1 MLSYLKF
8 KELWK
13 AIEND
18 SLNLATYLQDV
29 YWRSM
34 LTESEMRR
42 AAALIADAQKSKN
55 FAEFLAVFDC
65 PVFCFSDMFDRD
77 LIETE
82 RWAQRDNAFPRHL
95 KKTYA
100 FMMLTNHLAYGRQQ
114 ICSRCEEA
122 FLSTNDETYCEYCRP
137 VVERE
142 RARYLAEEKA
152 TDSATTIRIELICK
166 AE

>member
-1 MLSYLKF
+1 MISYLKF

-34 LTESEMRR
+34 LSESEMRR

-77 LIETE
+77 LLETE

-122 FLSTNDETYCEYCRP
+122 FLSRTDENYCEYCRP
-137 VVERE
+137 LIEKE
-142 RARYLAEEKA
+142 RARYPAEEKNS
-152 TDSATTIRIELICK
+152 DSLTTIRIELVCK
-166 AE
+166 TE

>member
-1 MLSYLKF
+1 MISYLKF

-18 SLNLATYLQDV
+18 SLNFAEYLQDT

-34 LTESEMRR
+34 LSESEMRR
-42 AAALIADAQKSKN
+42 AAALITQVQKSKN
-55 FAEFLAVFDC
+55 FAEFLAVFDY
-65 PVFCFSDMFDRD
+65 PISCFAEMFDRD
-77 LIETE
+77 LIEVE
-82 RWAQRDNAFPRHL
+82 RWAKRETEFPRQM
-95 KKTYA
+95 KRSYT
-100 FMMLTNHLAYGRQQ
+100 FMLLTNYLAHGRQQ

-122 FLSTNDETYCEYCRP
+122 FLSRTDENYCEYCRP

-142 RARYLAEEKA
+142 RAKYLEEENA
-152 TDSATTIRIELICK
+152 PDSATTIRIEFVCK

>member
-1 MLSYLKF
+1 MISYLKF

-18 SLNLATYLQDV
+18 ALNLATYLQDV

-42 AAALIADAQKSKN
+42 AAALIADAQKAKN
-55 FAEFLAVFDC
+55 FAEFLVVFDC
-65 PVFCFSDMFDRD
+65 PTFCFSDMFDRD

-82 RWAQRDNAFPRHL
+82 RWAQRDNAFPCHL
-95 KKTYA
+95 KKIYA
-100 FMMLTNHLAYGRQQ
+100 FMLLTNHLACGRQQ

-122 FLSTNDETYCEYCRP
+122 FLSTQEENYCEYCRP

-152 TDSATTIRIELICK
+152 SDSTTTIRIELVCK

>member
-1 MLSYLKF
+1 MISYLKF
-8 KELWK
+8 NELWK

-18 SLNLATYLQDV
+18 SLNLAAYAQDI

-42 AAALIADAQKSKN
+42 AAALIADAQKAKN
-55 FAEFLAVFDC
+55 FAEFLNAFAC
-65 PVFCFSDMFDRD
+65 PDFCFSDMFDRD
-77 LIETE
+77 LIEVE
-82 RWAQRDNAFPRHL
+82 RWAKRDTPIPRHL
-95 KKTYA
+95 KKSYA
-100 FMMLTNHLAYGRQQ
+100 FMMLTNHLACGRQQ
-114 ICSRCEEA
+114 ICSRCDEA

-137 VVERE
+137 IVERE

-152 TDSATTIRIELICK
+152 SDPTTTIRIELICK

>member
-8 KELWK
+8 QELWK

-18 SLNLATYLQDV
+18 ALNLAEYLQDV

-34 LTESEMRR
+34 LSEAEMRR
-42 AAALIADAQKSKN
+42 AAALVADVQKAKN

-65 PVFCFSDMFDRD
+65 PVVCFADMFDRD
-77 LIETE
+77 IIEVE
-82 RWAQRDNAFPRHL
+82 RWGQRDTAFPRHL
-95 KKTYA
+95 KKSYA
-100 FMMLTNHLAYGRQQ
+100 FMLLTNHLAHGRQQ

-122 FLSTNDETYCEYCRP
+122 FLSTQEENYCEYCRP
-137 VVERE
+137 IVERE
-142 RARYLAEEKA
+142 RARYLKEENA
-152 TDSATTIRIELICK
+152 PDSAAIIRIELICK